1 MYKKFS
7 HMTFVVED
15 LDDTLDAYE
24 LLLDLTTDEGIL
36 EELDNARLATIH
48 FSGIRLEFIEPDT
61 SVPSPFT
68 QFLEENGE
76 GVISYC
82 IVIDNFDEEIARL
95 KAEGANLEEA
105 EQPDLFPDHTL
116 RLAWILPED
125 SLGCRVEIVDKDSLP
140 PSEVEIIEHG

>member
-7 HMTFVVED
+7 HITFVVED
-15 LDDTLDAYE
+15 LDATLDAYG
-24 LLLDLTTDEGIL
+24 LLLDLTTEEGIH
-36 EELDNARLATIH
+36 EELDNAKLATIH

-68 QFLEENGE
+68 QFIEENGE
-76 GVISYC
+76 GIISYC

-95 KAEGANLEEA
+95 KEEGAQIEEA

-116 RLAWILPED
+116 RIAWILPEEQ
-125 SLGCRVEIVDKDSLP
+125 LGCRVEIVDKDSLP
-140 PSEVEIIEHG
+140 PSEVEIIEQS